1 MFFKI
6 EFNQLPFQPAKQ
18 QVIYVE
24 SEYNEKIN
32 LYIQTNYEAIR
43 QHYEFWGWEFCYM
56 PYLAKDLTSSRALD
70 YYAPYSESVAEC
82 DIKNDFLLQFM
93 ANPQNRTKVP
103 QSLVYYSDAFA
114 EEDACI
120 FRGISLDDERY
131 FEDNEFSSVLQCI
144 ERDLDN
150 NDPSRIEL
158 RIPAYRRRN
167 IELVKNENSLR
178 SVKELHD
185 KDDDFDDDVID
196 SNNKTRLRWFAAY
209 KKEVGDS
216 FNETNDADNDLSE
229 DFDEDIRFRSAN
241 LNDIDEED
249 EDDIWDDDCCDFDD
263 DDDIKE
269 HIKTEEFD
277 EETWGLLKEIEQRI
291 RDLKQ
296 RGVSAYI
303 LEQLINKPEKLSRLE
318 ITADYRILLP
328 DYNNMEIQ
336 MTPLVKAV
344 YLLFL
349 RHPEG
354 IVFKH
359 LMDYRDE
366 LKEIYKKIKGD
377 RWIISQ
383 RRSIEDVT
391 DPMKNSINEKCARV
405 REAFVTRFDERL
417 AKHYIITGERGEAKR
432 IALPQELVKWE

>member
-24 SEYNEKIN
+24 NEYNEKIN
-32 LYIQTNYEAIR
+32 RFIQTNYEAIR
-43 QHYEFWGWEFCYM
+43 KHYDFWGWEFCYM
-56 PYLAKDLTSSRALD
+56 PYLAKDLDSSGVLD
-70 YYAPYSESVAEC
+70 YYAPYINGAAKYN
-82 DIKNDFLLQFM
+82 IKSDFLLQFM

-103 QSLVYYSDAFA
+103 PSLVYYSDVFA

-131 FEDNEFSSVLQCI
+131 FESDDFSEVLI
-144 ERDLDN
+144 SIRDDISK
-150 NDPSRIEL
+150 NDTDSGIRFRIA
-158 RIPAYRRRN
+158 RDDDWN
-167 IELVKNENSLR
+167 
-178 SVKELHD
+178 
-185 KDDDFDDDVID
+185 DDFDDYVKAEIPD
-196 SNNKTRLRWFAAY
+196 KETR
-209 KKEVGDS
+209 D
-216 FNETNDADNDLSE
+216 
-229 DFDEDIRFRSAN
+229 
-241 LNDIDEED
+241 
-249 EDDIWDDDCCDFDD
+249 
-263 DDDIKE
+263 
-269 HIKTEEFD
+269 
-277 EETWGLLKEIEQRI
+277 LLKELEWRI
-291 RDLKQ
+291 SDLKQ
-296 RGVSAYI
+296 RGVSAYV
-303 LEQLINKPEKLSRLE
+303 LERLINKPEKLSRLV
-318 ITADYRILLP
+318 ITSDYRILLP

-417 AKHYIITGERGEAKR
+417 AKHYIITGERGEPKR
-432 IALPQELVKWE
+432 ITLPQDLIVWHCSNDIS

>member
-32 LYIQTNYEAIR
+32 RFIQTNYETIR
-43 QHYEFWGWEFCYM
+43 QHYEFRGWEFCYM
-56 PYLAKDLTSSRALD
+56 PYLAKDLTSSGALD
-70 YYAPYSESVAEC
+70 YYAPYSEGVAEC

-103 QSLVYYSDAFA
+103 PSLVYYSDVFA
-114 EEDACI
+114 EEEACI
-120 FRGISLDDERY
+120 FRGISLDDESY
-131 FEDNEFSSVLQCI
+131 FEGNNLSEILKSI
-144 ERDLDN
+144 RDDKSK
-150 NDPSRIEL
+150 NDTDSGIRFRIA
-158 RIPAYRRRN
+158 RDDDWN
-167 IELVKNENSLR
+167 
-178 SVKELHD
+178 
-185 KDDDFDDDVID
+185 DDFDD
-196 SNNKTRLRWFAAY
+196 
-209 KKEVGDS
+209 
-216 FNETNDADNDLSE
+216 
-229 DFDEDIRFRSAN
+229 
-241 LNDIDEED
+241 
-249 EDDIWDDDCCDFDD
+249 FDD
-263 DDDIKE
+263 YVKAEIPDKE
-269 HIKTEEFD
+269 TRE
-277 EETWGLLKEIEQRI
+277 LLREIDWRI
-291 RDLKQ
+291 RALEQK
-296 RGVSAYI
+296 GISKHI
-303 LEQLINKPEKLSRLE
+303 LERFINKPEKLSRLV
-318 ITADYRILLP
+318 ITSDYRILLP

-366 LKEIYKKIKGD
+366 LKDIYKKIKGK
-377 RWIISQ
+377 RWILSQ
-383 RRSIEDVT
+383 RRSVEDVT

-417 AKHYIITGERGEAKR
+417 AKHYIITGERGEPKR
-432 IALPQELVKWE
+432 ITLPQDLIVWEWNK

>member
-18 QVIYVE
+18 QVIYIE
-24 SEYNEKIN
+24 NEYNEKIN
-32 LYIQTNYEAIR
+32 RFIQTNYEAIGNHFR
-43 QHYEFWGWEFCYM
+43 QQGWEFCYL
-56 PYLAKDLTSSRALD
+56 PYLAKELTSAGATG
-70 YYAPYSESVAEC
+70 YYAPYSESAAEC
-82 DIKNDFLLQFM
+82 DFKSDFLLQFM
-93 ANPQNRTKVP
+93 ANPQNEGKVP
-103 QSLVYYSDAFA
+103 PSLVYYSDAFA

-120 FRGISLDDERY
+120 FRGISLDDES
-131 FEDNEFSSVLQCI
+131 FFDTKNLSAVLEAI
-144 ERDLDN
+144 LDDISDN
-150 NDPSRIEL
+150 N
-158 RIPAYRRRN
+158 PASHICFRVVSEDEWDY
-167 IELVKNENSLR
+167 
-178 SVKELHD
+178 
-185 KDDDFDDDVID
+185 DFDDYVKAEIPD
-196 SNNKTRLRWFAAY
+196 KETR
-209 KKEVGDS
+209 
-216 FNETNDADNDLSE
+216 N
-229 DFDEDIRFRSAN
+229 
-241 LNDIDEED
+241 
-249 EDDIWDDDCCDFDD
+249 
-263 DDDIKE
+263 
-269 HIKTEEFD
+269 
-277 EETWGLLKEIEQRI
+277 LLKELEWRI
-291 RDLKQ
+291 KDLKQ
-296 RGVSAYI
+296 RGVSAYV
-303 LEQLINKPEKLSRLE
+303 LERLINKPEKLSRLV

-328 DYNNMEIQ
+328 DYNNIEIQ

-417 AKHYIITGERGEAKR
+417 AHHYIITGERGEPKR
-432 IALPQELVKWE
+432 ITLPQDLIGWNCNR

>member
-24 SEYNEKIN
+24 NEYNETIN
-32 LYIQTNYEAIR
+32 RFIQTNYEAIR
-43 QHYEFWGWEFCYM
+43 KHYEFWGWEFCYM
-56 PYLAKDLTSSRALD
+56 PYLAKDLTSAGAVD
-70 YYAPYSESVAEC
+70 YYAPYSEGAAEC
-82 DIKNDFLLQFM
+82 DFKSDFLLGFM
-93 ANPQNRTKVP
+93 ANPQNISKVP
-103 QSLVYYSDAFA
+103 PSLVYYSDAFA

-131 FEDNEFSSVLQCI
+131 FENDDFSEVLI
-144 ERDLDN
+144 SIRDDISK
-150 NDPSRIEL
+150 NDTDSGIRFRIA
-158 RIPAYRRRN
+158 RDDDWN
-167 IELVKNENSLR
+167 
-178 SVKELHD
+178 
-185 KDDDFDDDVID
+185 DDFDDYVKAEIPD
-196 SNNKTRLRWFAAY
+196 KETR
-209 KKEVGDS
+209 D
-216 FNETNDADNDLSE
+216 
-229 DFDEDIRFRSAN
+229 
-241 LNDIDEED
+241 
-249 EDDIWDDDCCDFDD
+249 
-263 DDDIKE
+263 
-269 HIKTEEFD
+269 
-277 EETWGLLKEIEQRI
+277 LLKELEWRI
-291 RDLKQ
+291 SDLKQ
-296 RGVSAYI
+296 RGVSAYV
-303 LEQLINKPEKLSRLE
+303 LERLINKPEKLSRLV

-354 IVFKH
+354 IIFKH

-417 AKHYIITGERGEAKR
+417 AKHYIITGERGEPKR
-432 IALPQELVKWE
+432 ITLPQDLIVWHCSNDIS